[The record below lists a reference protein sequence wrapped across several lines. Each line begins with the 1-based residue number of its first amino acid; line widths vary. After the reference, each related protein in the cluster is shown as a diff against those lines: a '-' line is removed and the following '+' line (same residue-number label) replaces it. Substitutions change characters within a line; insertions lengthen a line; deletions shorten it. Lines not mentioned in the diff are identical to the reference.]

1 MRMIRNVVL
10 GRLRADAD
18 PDRLD
23 EGLAGILSLRIEG
36 MTQVRVGRDAGL
48 RPGNW
53 DYAITAD
60 FADAEAYH
68 RYDQD
73 DEHNR
78 LRREFFGPLSA
89 EIARLQFEL
98 PAAPS

>member
-1 MRMIRNVVL
+1 MIRNVVL

-23 EGLAGILSLRIEG
+23 RGLVGILALRLEG
-36 MTQVRVGRDAGL
+36 MSQVRVGRDAGL

-60 FADAEAYH
+60 FTDVEAYQ

-89 EIARLQFEL
+89 EIARLQFDL
-98 PAAPS
+98 DGGPAT